1 MFGQLESW
9 NFGYIFPLHFVST
22 APKVLCVLRM
32 QSLLP
37 QCTEQWYA
45 WVFLWGR
52 FRKPSLET
60 GCSLTISLMPA
71 YNERPCAPQF
81 GRESACM
88 CLCLY
93 KFDSVLVTLI
103 GLSGPCVWMRVGLW
117 ARLASVGWRL
127 SVHTVQQPVTPSPL
141 FLSLSLS
148 QGCSVVSASSCQWW
162 TTAGRALTLAG
173 IHKTAFLLIETSST
187 ECWVLLSL
195 IVSTLYPSLYLLCTP
210 NGLIP
215 WLGLCLNQWVSKN
228 TQERT
233 SCSCSL
239 QTEEELT
246 VCAIRNVFSFFPF
259 PAWRALWKR

>member
-103 GLSGPCVWMRVGLW
+103 GLSGPCVWMRGLW

-246 VCAIRNVFSFFPF
+246 VDRAIRNVFSFFPF

>member
-81 GRESACM
+81 GRLSACVH
-88 CLCLY
+88 LCLY
-93 KFDSVLVTLI
+93 KFDSVPVTLI
-103 GLSGPCVWMRVGLW
+103 GLSGPCVWVHVGSW

-141 FLSLSLS
+141 FLSLALSGLFCCQCKLVPVMDYSRTGTNLSWHSQNSLPPYWDQLHRMLSPIVPYSEYTIPFSLS
-148 QGCSVVSASSCQWW
+148 ALHTKRPHSLTW
-162 TTAGRALTLAG
+162 TL
-173 IHKTAFLLIETSST
+173 
-187 ECWVLLSL
+187 
-195 IVSTLYPSLYLLCTP
+195 P
-210 NGLIP
+210 
-215 WLGLCLNQWVSKN
+215 
-228 TQERT
+228 
-233 SCSCSL
+233 
-239 QTEEELT
+239 
-246 VCAIRNVFSFFPF
+246 
-259 PAWRALWKR
+259 

>member
-22 APKVLCVLRM
+22 APKALCVLRM

-52 FRKPSLET
+52 FRKPSLEA

-81 GRESACM
+81 GRLSACV

-93 KFDSVLVTLI
+93 KFEFCSCYTDRALRLVNNSIKFRFNLD
-103 GLSGPCVWMRVGLW
+103 PCVWMRVGLW

-141 FLSLSLS
+141 FLSLSRSL
-148 QGCSVVSASSCQWW
+148 
-162 TTAGRALTLAG
+162 RA
-173 IHKTAFLLIETSST
+173 
-187 ECWVLLSL
+187 VLLS
-195 IVSTLYPSLYLLCTP
+195 VQAHASD
-210 NGLIP
+210 GLQP
-215 WLGLCLNQWVSKN
+215 DGH
-228 TQERT
+228 
-233 SCSCSL
+233 
-239 QTEEELT
+239 
-246 VCAIRNVFSFFPF
+246 
-259 PAWRALWKR
+259 